1 MNPNER
7 CANVTALDRKG
18 RRPIKVGRTDP
29 ASHAAKPLERGP
41 PKGVVPPTPSPN
53 PEGTAPMSS
62 TDTDR
67 PGAGR
72 RGSGS
77 ADADA
82 IADQID
88 AIRTDLQN
96 LTSTVGRI
104 ANKQLNRAQDKAI
117 ATASEAEEAIR
128 RNPLQAVAIAIGVGF
143 LFGVLTRR

>member
-1 MNPNER
+1 
-7 CANVTALDRKG
+7 
-18 RRPIKVGRTDP
+18 
-29 ASHAAKPLERGP
+29 
-41 PKGVVPPTPSPN
+41 
-53 PEGTAPMSS
+53 MSS